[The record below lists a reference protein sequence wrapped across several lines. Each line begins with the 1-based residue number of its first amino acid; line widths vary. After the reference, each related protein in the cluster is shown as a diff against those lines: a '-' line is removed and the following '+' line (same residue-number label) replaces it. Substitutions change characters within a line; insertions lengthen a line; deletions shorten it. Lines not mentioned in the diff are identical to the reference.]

1 MKRSAISGAPKKK
14 LKAIKKDPIEE
25 YKTYINKKGNGI
37 VEVLD
42 FSNDDCLAN
51 VKQYISTQS
60 IALDSLLNGV
70 GIPTG
75 RVTEI
80 YGPPHIGKSTIIDHL
95 FSSVQ
100 LIGGVPILF
109 DSESARDI
117 NYTKRIGVDV
127 SKLQCIE
134 FKRDE
139 LYIENVMIQMYN
151 TVEWWASNAPDIPVV
166 IGWDALGGTSTRDE
180 VKKRMES
187 EGKPAG
193 AAKVLSEAC
202 RLLPS
207 KLGRTKVAIVIANHQ
222 YESFGKGKSG
232 FGQATQ
238 KMTYGGSAVRHL
250 ASIRINLFNLGYIN
264 YKGEHIGRQIGAFL
278 DKNRLGNPYKKI
290 DFALISGIGIDNTWS
305 IYETLKNAKIIVV
318 DNSWSAINIDGEV
331 IKFQG
336 WNGLADK
343 CKENPLLFNKLLSVY
358 YAIMRKVM

>member
-1 MKRSAISGAPKKK
+1 MKRISIGKKPKP
-14 LKAIKKDPIEE
+14 IKKDPIAE
-25 YKTYINKKGNGI
+25 YQTYIKKKGNGI

-80 YGPPHIGKSTIIDHL
+80 YGPQHIGKSTIIDHL
-95 FSSVQ
+95 FASVQ
-100 LIGGVPILF
+100 SIGGVSILF
-109 DSESARDI
+109 DSESARDFR
-117 NYTKRIGVDV
+117 YTSKIGVDIN
-127 SKLQCIE
+127 KLQCVE

-139 LYIENVMIQMYN
+139 LHIENVMIQMYN
-151 TVEWWASNAPDIPVV
+151 TVEWWAINAPDVPVV
-166 IGWDALGGTSTRDE
+166 IGWDALGGTATRDE
-180 VKKRMES
+180 VKKRLEA

-193 AAKVLSEAC
+193 AAKVLKEAC

-207 KLGRTKVAIVIANHQ
+207 KLGRTNVAIVIANHQ
-222 YESFGKGKSG
+222 YEAFSKNKGG
-232 FGQATQ
+232 FGNVT
-238 KMTYGGSAVRHL
+238 KKETYGGSAVRHL
-250 ASIRINLFNLGYIN
+250 ATIRINLFNLGYIN
-264 YKGEHIGRQIGAFL
+264 YKGEHIGRQVGAFL
-278 DKNRLGNPYKKI
+278 DKNRLGNPYKKT

-318 DNSWSAINIDGEV
+318 DGSWGAINIDGEV

-358 YAIMRKVM
+358 YTVIRRAM

>member
-1 MKRSAISGAPKKK
+1 MKRAAISGAPKKK

-80 YGPPHIGKSTIIDHL
+80 YGPQHIGKSTIIDHL
-95 FSSVQ
+95 FASVQ
-100 LIGGVPILF
+100 SIGGVPILF
-109 DSESARDI
+109 DSESARDFR
-117 NYTKRIGVDV
+117 YTSKIGVDIN
-127 SKLQCIE
+127 KLQCVE

-139 LYIENVMIQMYN
+139 LHIENVMIQMYN
-151 TVEWWASNAPDIPVV
+151 TVEWWATNAPDVPVV
-166 IGWDALGGTSTRDE
+166 IGWDALGGTATRDE

-264 YKGEHIGRQIGAFL
+264 YKGEHIGRQVGAFL

-290 DFALISGIGIDNTWS
+290 DFALISGIGIDNIWS
-305 IYETLKNAKIIVV
+305 IYETLKNSKIIVV
-318 DNSWSAINIDGEV
+318 DGSWSAINLDGEV
-331 IKFQG
+331 LKFQG
-336 WNGLADK
+336 WNGLSDK

-358 YAIMRKVM
+358 NSIPK